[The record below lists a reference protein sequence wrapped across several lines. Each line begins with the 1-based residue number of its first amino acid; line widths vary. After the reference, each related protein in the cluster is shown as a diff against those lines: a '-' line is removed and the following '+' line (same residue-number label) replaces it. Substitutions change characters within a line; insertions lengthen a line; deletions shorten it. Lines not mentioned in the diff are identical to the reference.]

1 MNSTDLIEVLLR
13 HKKMQDLLSVAATA
27 YVERETGA
35 VAGVARA
42 MQAATNPSEG
52 QRLLQEGFEGAVING
67 ESRENTTIVTDAG
80 GNIAMQQRVVE
91 RGVVSAD
98 GQQVLVQQVQQ
109 IASPEIVTVGV
120 LHTCLTGI
128 ASAFDKV
135 KIIMDSHDMIITGQD
150 AIITGQGAINAKNA
164 ALVDLVAT
172 SITTLHVHVDK
183 KMEVFEAKMDAKD
196 REFEVRNQQLEAKT
210 QQMEAKTQQMEAKNQ
225 QLEAKTQQME
235 AKNQQIEAKALQ
247 IEGKALQLETQRE
260 EIEKRL
266 TSLET
271 SKKRSR
277 KAENKDSPKI
287 IKNISFANGVFAW
300 RKTIKKTKR
309 SKSGYKTIVD
319 AQKGLTEFCEEQN
332 TMTLD

>member
-1 MNSTDLIEVLLR
+1 MNSTDLIEVLLK
-13 HKKMQDLLSVAATA
+13 HKKMQDLLSEAATA
-27 YVERETGA
+27 YVQREPEA

-42 MQAATNPSEG
+42 IQAATNPSEG
-52 QRLLQEGFEGAVING
+52 QRLLQEGFEGAIANG
-67 ESRENTTIVTDAG
+67 ESREKTTTVTDAD
-80 GNIAMQQRVVE
+80 GNAAMQRVVE

-109 IASPEIVTVGV
+109 TASPEIVTVGV

-135 KIIMDSHDMIITGQD
+135 KIIIHSHDAIITGQD
-150 AIITGQGAINAKNA
+150 AIISKHA

-183 KMEVFEAKMDAKD
+183 KMEVFEAKMEAKD
-196 REFEVRNQQLEAKT
+196 REMEAAT
-210 QQMEAKTQQMEAKNQ
+210 QQMEAN
-225 QLEAKTQQME
+225 
-235 AKNQQIEAKALQ
+235 
-247 IEGKALQLETQRE
+247 ALQLQTQRE

-277 KAENKDSPKI
+277 KAKHNDSCKI
-287 IKNISFANGVFAW
+287 SKNISFANGVFSW
-300 RKTIKKTKR
+300 RKSIKRTKG
-309 SKSGYKTIVD
+309 SKSGYKTIVE
-319 AQKGLTEFCEEQN
+319 AQQGLADFCEEQN
-332 TMTLD
+332 TMILD